1 MPTFKAEVSPRQ
13 RADGTYSIRIR
24 LTHNR
29 KYARISTPWYA
40 ERKDLTPKL
49 EIKSLHYRD
58 IVEDKIRE
66 YRKICDEIQ
75 NIEKLTAVQVVD
87 RILNFKSDTDFSLN
101 FIEYLTSDYDKL
113 CKRGRKSTAEL
124 RKYTAKSLSDFVGS
138 EYINVNAITAN
149 FVREYIEHLK
159 GENGKITRKSSAY
172 PAQVRKA
179 LNDLRNEY
187 NDEDLGVI
195 RIKVNPFAKVKL
207 DKQPETE
214 KRALSIAEIQ
224 KLIDTTEFD
233 THREEFARD
242 MFLLSFMLV
251 GMNSADMFTCDN
263 CSDGILTYFRK
274 KVSGRRDDKG
284 EMRVR
289 IEDIATSLFDK
300 YRNTNAERSEVFDF
314 FSRYNDFRNFN
325 KAINKGL
332 QIKIKDE
339 KGKDTDKYKIGIER
353 LQFYAARH
361 SWATIAR
368 NDAKIDKYTVHEALN
383 HTDASMKVTDIYIK
397 KDFSHIWE
405 ANKKVLAL
413 FNFV

>member
-1 MPTFKAEVSPRQ
+1 
-13 RADGTYSIRIR
+13 
-24 LTHNR
+24 
-29 KYARISTPWYA
+29 
-40 ERKDLTPKL
+40 
-49 EIKSLHYRD
+49 
-58 IVEDKIRE
+58 
-66 YRKICDEIQ
+66 
-75 NIEKLTAVQVVD
+75 
-87 RILNFKSDTDFSLN
+87 
-101 FIEYLTSDYDKL
+101 
-113 CKRGRKSTAEL
+113 
-124 RKYTAKSLSDFVGS
+124 
-138 EYINVNAITAN
+138 
-149 FVREYIEHLK
+149 
-159 GENGKITRKSSAY
+159 
-172 PAQVRKA
+172 
-179 LNDLRNEY
+179 
-187 NDEDLGVI
+187 
-195 RIKVNPFAKVKL
+195 
-207 DKQPETE
+207 
-214 KRALSIAEIQ
+214 LSIAEIQ
-224 KLIDTTEFD
+224 KLIDTNTFD
-233 THREEFARD
+233 TQREEFARD

-263 CSDGILTYFRK
+263 YSDGVLTYFRK